1 MCVCARVCV
10 WLFASVCVSARV
22 CGFLPLCVCVCVC
35 VSARLCGF
43 FPPCMCVC
51 LRALGLLS
59 LQLTFLRI
67 YIWLAV
73 CLSVSVAV
81 LLSVFVVVV
90 VGGGLSF
97 LGSLYK
103 SNPDSGMGLLTQQ
116 SVASPPVLILPG
128 NNKMPTVM
136 VGVIN

>member
-1 MCVCARVCV
+1 MCACARVCV

-22 CGFLPLCVCVCVC
+22 CGFLPLCVCGFVC

-67 YIWLAV
+67 YMWLAV

-97 LGSLYK
+97 LGSLYIK
-103 SNPDSGMGLLTQQ
+103 VTLTVAWDS
-116 SVASPPVLILPG
+116 
-128 NNKMPTVM
+128 
-136 VGVIN
+136 